1 MQSFYQWIINTIFQ
15 KKSFTIN
22 NSTDKLSEC
31 KSRSNHDHYLN
42 WMKTMF
48 KKAWTVRTLV
58 VWLDIGRQRGS
69 SAIYHCHPWVLSET
83 TTLWSVPLQSRIWLT
98 VTVYPTSYTH
108 HINTCAL
115 VLCMPLSI
123 WPLTVIGN
131 KGEINTVWKVHHS
144 GFVFR
149 FLKIYKKK
157 ILQK

>member
-1 MQSFYQWIINTIFQ
+1 M
-15 KKSFTIN
+15 
-22 NSTDKLSEC
+22 SEC
-31 KSRSNHDHYLN
+31 KSRSNPDHYLN
-42 WMKTMF
+42 WIKTMF
-48 KKAWTVRTLV
+48 QKSMDRSPRVRTGRV
-58 VWLDIGRQRGS
+58 IGHWKSSIDRQRGS

-98 VTVYPTSYTH
+98 VPVYPTSYTH

-131 KGEINTVWKVHHS
+131 KSEINTVWKVHHS
-144 GFVFR
+144 GGVFQ